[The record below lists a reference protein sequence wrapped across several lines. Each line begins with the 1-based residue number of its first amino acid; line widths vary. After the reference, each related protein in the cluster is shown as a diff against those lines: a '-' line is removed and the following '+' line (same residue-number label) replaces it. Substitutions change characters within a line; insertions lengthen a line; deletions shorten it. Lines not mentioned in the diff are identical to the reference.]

1 MIWVDWVILAIFG
14 ISALISLLRGFV
26 REALSLAGWVVA
38 FFVAKAFYEP
48 FAELLVD
55 HIETNSLRLG
65 VAWVSIFVV
74 TLVIAG
80 IINYMVGRMVDAAGL
95 SGTDRLLG
103 MIFGALRGVLIVA
116 LIVLGLKQF
125 TPVPKD
131 EWWGQSSLLPHMEM
145 VAEWFYEQLG
155 EVVPQL
161 KEDPEPSTEIDEQK

>member
-1 MIWVDWVILAIFG
+1 MIWVDWVILAIIG

-26 REALSLAGWVVA
+26 REALSLAGWIVA
-38 FFVAKAFYEP
+38 FFVAKGFYEP
-48 FAELLVD
+48 FAALLVN
-55 HIETNSLRLG
+55 HIDTNSLRLG
-65 VAWVSIFVV
+65 VAWVSIFVI

-80 IINYMVGRMVDAAGL
+80 IINYLIGRMVDAAGL

-103 MIFGALRGVLIVA
+103 MIFGALRGVLVVA

-125 TPVPKD
+125 TPVPED
-131 EWWGQSSLLPHMEM
+131 EWWGQSSLLPNMEM

-161 KEDPEPSTEIDEQK
+161 KEDATPPTEIDEQK

>member
-1 MIWVDWVILAIFG
+1 M
-14 ISALISLLRGFV
+14 SL
-26 REALSLAGWVVA
+26 
-38 FFVAKAFYEP
+38 
-48 FAELLVD
+48 
-55 HIETNSLRLG
+55 
-65 VAWVSIFVV
+65 FVV

-125 TPVPKD
+125 TPVPED
-131 EWWGQSSLLPHMEM
+131 EWWGQSSLLPQMEM

-161 KEDPEPSTEIDEQK
+161 KEGAEPPTEIDEQK